1 MITSPNLYAGKSRNE
16 IVAPAIYGGDT
27 VKAGLWQVIPT
38 MLSKYVYHALDF
50 SDALSVGNFCG
61 NGTNTASTLGDVE
74 IELKRF
80 VNDTL
85 ICKDNFRG
93 TFQEGNPM
101 PAIDKYVETAI
112 NAYRKQL
119 EILRWV
125 GDTTS
130 GITALQPQDGV
141 ITQLN
146 NGGTFIP
153 VVGALA
159 ANILDNTK
167 VIAELNKA
175 LAVVP
180 TDVLYSGDFKI
191 ILAPKVFSAF
201 RQAAWKDGNF
211 NAGLTQIQN
220 FAQNT
225 DPGLGSVGSFYNY
238 PIYVATALD
247 TITTAPSTADFAHVA
262 LMGNFNGDMSNLVLA
277 TDLMQDLGSI
287 QVLDLEGMTGNEQW
301 RLKFDFKQGIGVAN
315 QDQIVMYI

>member
-27 VKAGLWQVIPT
+27 VKAGLWKVVPT
-38 MLSKYVYHALDF
+38 MLSKYVYHTINF
-50 SDALSVGNFCG
+50 SDAISVGNFCG
-61 NGTNTASTLGDVE
+61 SGTASTSTLSDVE

-80 VNDTL
+80 TTDKV
-85 ICKDNFRG
+85 ICKDDLRG
-93 TFQEGNPM
+93 TFQENDPI
-101 PAIDKYVETAI
+101 PALDKYIETGLKV
-112 NAYRKQL
+112 YSKML
-119 EILRWV
+119 ENLRWV
-125 GDTTS
+125 GDITS
-130 GITALQPQDGV
+130 AITDLQYQDGV

-153 VVGALA
+153 VAGALA
-159 ANILDNTK
+159 ANILDPSK

-180 TDVLYSGDFKI
+180 ADVLYSGDFKI
-191 ILAPKVFSAF
+191 ILAPKVFDAF
-201 RQAAWKDGNF
+201 RQAAWADGNF

-238 PIYVATALD
+238 PIYIANALG

-262 LMGNFNGDMSNLVLA
+262 LMGNFNGDMSNLILA
-277 TDLMQDLGSI
+277 TDLMQDLGRI
-287 QVLDLEGMTGNEQW
+287 QLLDLEGMTGNEEW